1 MTTIPDRDKIFLLYD
16 RRDGKRLIY
25 LIERT
30 ELLSINIAADLEMVE
45 VYNVMI
51 DKLNRFSAYTIKS
64 MLLDGAILF

>member
-16 RRDGKRLIY
+16 RPDGKRVIY

-30 ELLSINIAADLEMVE
+30 ELLSIKIADDLEMVE

-51 DKLNRFSAYTIKS
+51 DKSTVFAAATIKS
-64 MLLDGAILF
+64 MLSNGAILF